1 MEQQQKNP
9 EMLRYILDHLKTKK
23 MCKNAVKK
31 LPFIIR
37 CVSDQYK
44 TQEMCEMCDTII
56 LQNAGTLMFISD
68 CYKSQKICNKA
79 HWQLYPFIRVCPWLN
94 KKNVQ

>member
-1 MEQQQKNP
+1 
-9 EMLRYILDHLKTKK
+9 

-56 LQNAGTLMFISD
+56 LQNVGTLMFIYD
-68 CYKSQKICNKA
+68 CYKNKIIFNKA
-79 HWQLYPFIRVCPWLN
+79 HWQLCSFIRVCPWIKKMYN
-94 KKNVQ
+94 KAVDTYLSAMHLYAWPI

>member
-1 MEQQQKNP
+1 
-9 EMLRYILDHLKTKK
+9 

-56 LQNAGTLMFISD
+56 LQNMGTLMFIYD
-68 CYKSQKICNKA
+68 CYKNKIIFNKA
-79 HWQLYPFIRVCPWLN
+79 HWQLCSFIRVCPWIKKMYN
-94 KKNVQ
+94 KAVDTYLSAMHLYAWPI

>member
-1 MEQQQKNP
+1 
-9 EMLRYILDHLKTKK
+9 

-56 LQNAGTLMFISD
+56 LQNVGTLMFISD
-68 CYKSQKICNKA
+68 CYKNKIIFNKG
-79 HWQLYPFIRVCPWLN
+79 HWHLCSFIRVCPWIKKMYN
-94 KKNVQ
+94 KAVDTYLSAMHLYSWPI